1 MKAEFLILFFC
12 SFYAAKS
19 EENVS
24 REGKNIDL
32 FLERRKPTPKP
43 FEKEEEKTSRDGNTA
58 AELCMTQSRN
68 LYLLLQL
75 GCGETRNR
83 ICITTEGIMT
93 GKMAL
98 FTKKIVP
105 FWPEIGSSN
114 LFKFGFLH
122 KKFGYFCSK
131 SGQYFLKV
139 RLLSRY
145 FA

>member
-98 FTKKIVP
+98 FTKKKVP
-105 FWPEIGSSN
+105 FWLI
-114 LFKFGFLH
+114 FKNKWPIFQKRFAKNSFYGNFFVFSFYVTTFWH
-122 KKFGYFCSK
+122 F
-131 SGQYFLKV
+131 
-139 RLLSRY
+139 SRRN
-145 FA
+145 